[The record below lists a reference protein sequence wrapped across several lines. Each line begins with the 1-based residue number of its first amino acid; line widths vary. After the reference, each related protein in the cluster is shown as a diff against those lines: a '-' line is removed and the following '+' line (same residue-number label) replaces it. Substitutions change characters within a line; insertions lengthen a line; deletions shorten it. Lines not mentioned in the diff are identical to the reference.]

1 MNNNDF
7 SEVLKDFLAGLG
19 LPLTPRLDYLNEG
32 EDLVIYALPGG
43 KVEDEDMAGIQIL
56 SLPYEIAI
64 KSKDQQKVNATL
76 WKINTELSKIGLEL
90 PSLNNSYTF
99 LSLKVETPSLNDV
112 NDQDYYIYL
121 LDLQATIE
129 VERSLN

>member
-43 KVEDEDMAGIQIL
+43 KVEDEDMAGTQIL

-64 KSKDQQKVNATL
+64 KSKDQQKVNAAL

-112 NDQDYYIYL
+112 NDEDYYIYL

>member
-43 KVEDEDMAGIQIL
+43 KVEDEDMAGTQIL

-64 KSKDQQKVNATL
+64 KSKDQQKVSATL
-76 WKINTELSKIGLEL
+76 WKINTELSRIGLEL

-112 NDQDYYIYL
+112 NDEDYYIYL

>member
-7 SEVLKDFLAGLG
+7 SEVLQDFLAGLN
-19 LPLTPRLDYLNEG
+19 LPLTPRLDYLNES

-43 KVEDEDMAGIQIL
+43 KVEDEDMAGTQIL

-90 PSLNNSYTF
+90 PSLNNYYTF